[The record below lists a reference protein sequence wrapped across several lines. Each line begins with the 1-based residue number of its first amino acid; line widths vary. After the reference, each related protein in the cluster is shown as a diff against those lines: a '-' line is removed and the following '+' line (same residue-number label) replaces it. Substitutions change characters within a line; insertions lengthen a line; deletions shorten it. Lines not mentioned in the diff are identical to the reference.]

1 MNRFNRI
8 MAATALAALL
18 PYAAAETPAELER
31 NKQNVLAFYELG
43 INQMKPQAA
52 ADKYIGATYL
62 QHNPMVADGVE
73 PFVKAFEGLKRKFPQ
88 SRGEIKR
95 VIAEGD
101 LVVLHVHRKNTPDDL
116 GRAVIDIFRLDKNGK
131 IVEHWDVSQPVPEKT
146 ASGRSMF

>member
-1 MNRFNRI
+1 
-8 MAATALAALL
+8 MAAAVHLPMKRQPTQLRDAQIQGFGQRLHILGEMAKAL
-18 PYAAAETPAELER
+18 T
-31 NKQNVLAFYELG
+31 
-43 INQMKPQAA
+43 
-52 ADKYIGATYL
+52 
-62 QHNPMVADGVE
+62 
-73 PFVKAFEGLKRKFPQ
+73 Q

>member
-43 INQMKPQAA
+43 INQMKPQSA

-73 PFVKAFEGLKRKFPQ
+73 PFVKAFEGLKQKFPQ

-146 ASGRSMF
+146 ASGRGMF